1 MATEVIMPKVD
12 MDQETGTISEWKKK
26 NGDQVKEGETI
37 LVIETAKVAIDVE
50 APATGILDGVSSQP
64 GEVIPIA
71 TIIGYILEPGEKLPE
86 MPKPEAPAA
95 KPAEQSVVPAQAAA
109 PVQSVVSVDATPVAR
124 NMAAD
129 MGVDLATVSGTGPH
143 GKITR
148 QDVELAA
155 KSPAGAVVPDGKV
168 YATPAARRI
177 AAEKGVDLTQ
187 VTGSG
192 PDSRIQAADV
202 ASYQPASLPVF
213 GAVQED
219 EVIPML
225 GMRATIAQRLTASY
239 QNIPHIKF
247 TSRIDM
253 TNFNAARKQINAFA
267 EKSGAARVSATA
279 MFVKIVAA
287 ALAKHPY
294 LNASLKENSIILH
307 KSINMGVAVALDD
320 GLIVPVVQ
328 NVLQKNIA
336 QIAVETNQL
345 AAKAREGAL
354 QPAEVSGG
362 TFTISNLGPFGIEQF
377 DAIIN
382 PPQSAILAISATQD
396 EVVPVDGEVAI
407 RPIMRITLSADHRI
421 VDGAV
426 AAKFVSDLKNMLEN
440 PILILY

>member
-50 APATGILDGVSSQP
+50 APATGILDGVSAQP

-95 KPAEQSVVPAQAAA
+95 KPAEQSVAPAQAAA
-109 PVQSVVSVDATPVAR
+109 PAQTVVSVDATPVAR

-129 MGVDLATVSGTGPH
+129 MGVDLATVAGTGPH

-155 KSPAGAVVPDGKV
+155 QESTSSIPAGKV
-168 YATPAARRI
+168 YATPAARRV
-177 AAEKGVDLTQ
+177 AGEMGVDLTQ
-187 VTGSG
+187 VAGSG
-192 PDSRIQAADV
+192 PDHRIQAADV
-202 ASYQPASLPVF
+202 SAYQPASMPSL
-213 GAVQED
+213 ATMQED
-219 EVIPML
+219 EIIPML

-253 TNFNAARKQINAFA
+253 TNFNTARKEINAFA
-267 EKSGAARVSATA
+267 EKSGAGKISATA

-287 ALAKHPY
+287 ALARHPY

-307 KSINMGVAVALDD
+307 KNINMGVAVALDD

-336 QIAVETNQL
+336 QIAAETNQL

-354 QPAEVSGG
+354 QPGEVSGG

>member
-50 APATGILDGVSSQP
+50 APATGILDGVTAKP

-71 TIIGYILEPGEKLPE
+71 TVIGYILQPGEKLPVT
-86 MPKPEAPAA
+86 PKADAPAA
-95 KPAEQSVVPAQAAA
+95 TPGAQRAA
-109 PVQSVVSVDATPVAR
+109 PVQIVAPAQSVVSVDASPVAR
-124 NMAAD
+124 NMATEL
-129 MGVDLATVSGTGPH
+129 GIDLASVVGTGPH

-148 QDVELAA
+148 QDVENAVQHV
-155 KSPAGAVVPDGKV
+155 SGAVVPLGKV

-177 AAEKGVDLTQ
+177 AGEMGVDLSLI
-187 VTGSG
+187 TGSG
-192 PDSRIQAADV
+192 PDHRIQVVDV
-202 ASYQPASLPVF
+202 SSYQPA
-213 GAVQED
+213 GAPAFAAMQED
-219 EVIPML
+219 EIIPL
-225 GMRATIAQRLTASY
+225 SGMRATIAQRLTASY

-247 TSRIDM
+247 SARIDM
-253 TNFNAARKQINAFA
+253 THFNNARKQMNAFA
-267 EKSGAARVSATA
+267 EKSAAERVSATA

-294 LNASLKENSIILH
+294 LNASLRDNNIVLH
-307 KSINMGVAVALDD
+307 KNVNMGVAVALDD

-328 NVLQKNIA
+328 NVLMKNIS
-336 QIAVETNQL
+336 QIAAETNL
-345 AAKAREGAL
+345 LTAKARDGIL
-354 QPAEVSGG
+354 QPNDVAGG

-382 PPQSAILAISATQD
+382 PPQSAILAISATQE